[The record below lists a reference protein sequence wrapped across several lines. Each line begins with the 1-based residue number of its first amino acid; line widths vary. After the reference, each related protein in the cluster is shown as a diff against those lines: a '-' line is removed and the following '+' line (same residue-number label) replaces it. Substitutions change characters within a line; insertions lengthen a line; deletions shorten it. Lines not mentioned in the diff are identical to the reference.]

1 MIWKLNA
8 YRDRL
13 DKFMLFRCSPFSYC
27 TISFILGNVCS
38 FFHYKIFKYFTK
50 SKLFVTHL
58 FFGDLS
64 MHFNVWNIS
73 LRFSFCVF
81 ISFNPLEYPCSIAS
95 YALFEC
101 HPEGPR
107 DYIFFSLIN
116 SGVNKCNSHSLW
128 NDQRTKNTTV
138 EKECQKATDHILQCA
153 L

>member
-1 MIWKLNA
+1 
-8 YRDRL
+8 
-13 DKFMLFRCSPFSYC
+13 MLFRCSPFSYC
-27 TISFILGNVCS
+27 TISFIRGNVYS
-38 FFHYKIFKYFTK
+38 VFHFNILKYFTK

-58 FFGDLS
+58 FLEICQCTLMFE
-64 MHFNVWNIS
+64 I
-73 LRFSFCVF
+73 SFCVF

-101 HPEGPR
+101 HPKDR
-107 DYIFFSLIN
+107 AIISFFSLIN

-138 EKECQKATDHILQCA
+138 EKECQEATDHILQCA

>member
-1 MIWKLNA
+1 MLTETALINSCCL
-8 YRDRL
+8 DVRL
-13 DKFMLFRCSPFSYC
+13 SAIAQYPLFWEMFVPFS
-27 TISFILGNVCS
+27 TIKFSNILQKVNYLLHIC
-38 FFHYKIFKYFTK
+38 FF
-50 SKLFVTHL
+50 L
-58 FFGDLS
+58 GDLS